1 MAFIRVI
8 ASDKEIRRK
17 LRLLAK
23 SLSQP
28 VLQHSVVRKV
38 AWAWRSRLLLR
49 TPKRWTG
56 ATRRAWAIQPIQVG
70 WKKNSFGYRV
80 VNTSKVMVY
89 LERGTRPHG
98 PRKAKR
104 LFIPLTRRAAEAGPR
119 VVMADVISARRDRR
133 KPKFRIGRDFVL
145 AKRVRGIRP
154 MHIIRDA
161 QPFMQRSLVLG
172 VRQFIEF
179 VIRS

>member
-17 LRLLAK
+17 LRLLSKA
-23 SLSQP
+23 LSQP
-28 VLQHSVVRKV
+28 VLQTLVIRKV
-38 AWAWRSRLLLR
+38 AWLWHSRLVLR

-56 ATRRAWAIQPIQVG
+56 ATRRAWVVQPTG
-70 WKKNSFGYRV
+70 TGNSFGYKV
-80 VNTSKVMVY
+80 ANTSKVMVY

-98 PRKAKR
+98 PRRAKR

-145 AKRVRGIRP
+145 AKRVRGIKP
-154 MHIIRDA
+154 MHIIRNA
-161 QPFMQRSLVLG
+161 EPFMQRTLVQSI
-172 VRQFIEF
+172 RQFIEF

>member
-8 ASDKEIRRK
+8 ASDKNVRRK

-23 SLSQP
+23 ALSQP
-28 VLQHSVVRKV
+28 VLQTMVIRKV
-38 AWAWRSRLLLR
+38 AWAWHARLVLR

-56 ATRRAWAIQPIQVG
+56 ATRRAWIVQPTAIG
-70 WKKNSFGYRV
+70 SSFGYRV
-80 VNTSKVMVY
+80 ANTSKVMVY

-98 PRKAKR
+98 PRRAKR
-104 LFIPLTRRAAEAGPR
+104 LFIPLTRRAAEAGAR

-133 KPKFRIGRDFVL
+133 RPKFRIGRDFVL
-145 AKRVRGIRP
+145 ARRVRGIRP
-154 MHIIRDA
+154 MNIIRDA
-161 QPFMQRSLVLG
+161 EPFMQRTLVLG
-172 VRQFIEF
+172 IKQFIEF